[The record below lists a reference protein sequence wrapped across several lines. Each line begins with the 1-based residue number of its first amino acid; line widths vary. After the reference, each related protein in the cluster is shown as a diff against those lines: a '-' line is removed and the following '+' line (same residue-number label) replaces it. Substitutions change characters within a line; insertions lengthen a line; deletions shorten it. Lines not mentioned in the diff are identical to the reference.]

1 MRTTI
6 ARLTAVAVVLF
17 CGAVSLTP
25 WAMAGEPMEVIRTST
40 NQVLGVLK
48 DPQYIDRPEAREQRI
63 WDIAYPRFDWE
74 EMAQRSL
81 AVHWRERTPG
91 EKKEFV
97 ELFSRL
103 LHKSYIGKITQ
114 YKDEKIEY
122 VGEEIKGPRA
132 EVKTKILSKGLE
144 IPVEYRLLQRSSG
157 WLIYDVIIEGVSLV
171 NNYRN
176 QFNRIVVSSG
186 YKDLVQRMR
195 NKWDELLKE
204 EADKSKKAGG

>member
-1 MRTTI
+1 MAGLMGLGLVLVCGTV
-6 ARLTAVAVVLF
+6 LTA
-17 CGAVSLTP
+17 P
-25 WAMAGEPMEVIRTST
+25 WAMAGGPMDMIRGST
-40 NQVLGVLK
+40 DQVLEVLK
-48 DPQYIDRPEAREQRI
+48 DPQYNDRPEARDQRI

-81 AVHWRERTPG
+81 AVHWRERTPQ

-122 VGEEIKGPRA
+122 VGEEIKGARA

-144 IPVEYRLLQRSSG
+144 IPVEYRLLQKPSG

-195 NKWDELLKE
+195 TKWDELLKE
-204 EADKSKKAGG
+204 EAEKPKKASS

>member
-1 MRTTI
+1 M
-6 ARLTAVAVVLF
+6 VLCVGF
-17 CGAVSLTP
+17 VSASAL
-25 WAMAGEPMEVIRTST
+25 AGEPMDLIRRST
-40 NQVLGVLK
+40 DQVLDILK
-48 DPQYIDRPEAREQRI
+48 DPYYADKPEAKEQKI
-63 WDIAYPRFDWE
+63 WDIASPKFDWE

-81 AVHWRERTPG
+81 AVHWRERTPQ
-91 EKKEFV
+91 ERKEFV

-103 LHKSYIGKITQ
+103 LHKSYISKITQ

-122 VGEEIKGPRA
+122 VAEEIRGGRA

-144 IPVEYRLLQRSSG
+144 IPVEYRLLQKSSG
-157 WLIYDVIIEGVSLV
+157 WFIYDVIIEGVSLV

-195 NKWDELLKE
+195 TKWDELIKE
-204 EADKSKKAGG
+204 EKEEKEKTKRGSS